1 MINRHQR
8 ELRRTA
14 ARAFVE
20 SLDQLQES
28 LQPEGQLSTEPDI
41 SSTSSKQEQFRFD
54 LKTFEQAVADI
65 EEYIEKQQNKE

>member
-28 LQPEGQLSTEPDI
+28 LQPEGQVSAEPGI
-41 SSTSSKQEQFRFD
+41 SSASSRPEQFRFD

-65 EEYIEKQQNKE
+65 EDYIEKQQNKE